1 LHGHDIPNTGSRP
14 QLRLRNGTEEHG
26 ARLAQVA
33 GAYILNTFCHG
44 WSRSLS
50 EQFLPQWL
58 SPISP
63 RVSYLQ
69 QVVPLV
75 VDALKF
81 SDRVLAGLEFEA
93 LSSVAK
99 NASNPDVSLIS
110 NLVYLISLCTY
121 PSFQG
126 YVVLIQSF
134 VILVS
139 MNPCAS
145 RRHTRSCMIY

>member
-1 LHGHDIPNTGSRP
+1 MVQIQKQKQYWIWQQYHDELIAWPRYSQYRESGTGACHHYDYVMGPTSTVPGR
-14 QLRLRNGTEEHG
+14 
-26 ARLAQVA
+26 VA

-44 WSRSLS
+44 CSRSLS

-110 NLVYLISLCTY
+110 NLISLISLCTY
-121 PSFQG
+121 LSF
-126 YVVLIQSF
+126 
-134 VILVS
+134 
-139 MNPCAS
+139 
-145 RRHTRSCMIY
+145 